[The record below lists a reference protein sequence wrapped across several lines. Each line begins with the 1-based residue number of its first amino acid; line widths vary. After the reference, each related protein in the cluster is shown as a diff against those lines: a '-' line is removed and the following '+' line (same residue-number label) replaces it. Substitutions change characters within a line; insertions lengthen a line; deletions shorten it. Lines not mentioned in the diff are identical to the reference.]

1 LFTATNTTKI
11 TNMPKINIIKILL
24 DFFEMVFV
32 GTAVFFLIYIFVGQ
46 LLIVTGDSMDPTFKD
61 GEQILAEKVSVKVE
75 NPKPGQVVVFKHPL
89 NQNRL
94 LIKRVGAVEDD
105 IILISNGKILVNG
118 KTLDEP
124 YLGADIITKGG
135 RYIIDGVSFKVP
147 KNSYVLIGDNREES
161 SDSRDFGP
169 VSKDLIIGKALLVYY
184 PLTHFRVVLR

>member
-1 LFTATNTTKI
+1 MFTATNTTKI

>member
-1 LFTATNTTKI
+1 
-11 TNMPKINIIKILL
+11 MPKINIIKILL
-24 DFFEMVFV
+24 DFFEMVFI

-46 LLIVTGDSMDPTFKD
+46 LLIVTGDSMFPAFKD

-94 LIKRVGAVEDD
+94 LIKRVVAVEDD